1 MEVDTAT
8 SAVQPSGKSTLPELE
23 IYCYLIVL
31 LFLIDQKLYNKVCF
45 VQMSNVYVPFLCGG
59 FLLIS
64 NFENLQAKS
73 CASASIACLKSLKRR
88 VADVLAS
95 KLYSFYSLSYELT
108 GDLAEIRGQ
117 VFAIHS

>member
-23 IYCYLIVL
+23 IFCYLIVL
-31 LFLIDQKLYNKVCF
+31 LFLIDQKLHNEVCF
-45 VQMSNVYVPFLCGG
+45 VSRYHYSRSLSYMFQANS
-59 FLLIS
+59 
-64 NFENLQAKS
+64 ENCQAKA
-73 CASASIACLKSLKRR
+73 CASASIARLKSLKRR

-108 GDLAEIRGQ
+108 GDLAEIRG
-117 VFAIHS
+117 